1 MVALDVW
8 SIGRKMYSGCSVVK
22 HGSYQLTLS
31 EGLAESDRS
40 AMHQY
45 ATLLSNLTVA
55 TLRPRGEKRREA
67 ELLDKLQCRSS
78 DSDCTPT
85 SQEES

>member
-8 SIGRKMYSGCSVVK
+8 SIGRKMYSDCNVVK
-22 HGSYQLTLS
+22 HGSYQLALS

-40 AMHQY
+40 AMHQD

-55 TLRPRGEKRREA
+55 TLRPRGEERREA

-85 SQEES
+85 LQEES